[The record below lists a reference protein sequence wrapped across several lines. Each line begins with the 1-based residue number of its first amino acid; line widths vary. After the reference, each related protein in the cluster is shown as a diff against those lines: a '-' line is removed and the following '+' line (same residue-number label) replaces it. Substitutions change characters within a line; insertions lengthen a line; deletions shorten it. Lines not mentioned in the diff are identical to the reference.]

1 MNEEGKSRSDI
12 SHVSPFG
19 ITAGH
24 VVASNDRRKVVVR
37 IEKEH
42 FAASQELNEP
52 SRQNSLL
59 GRYRTPFDI
68 PLSSLTT

>member
-12 SHVSPFG
+12 SPVSPFG
-19 ITAGH
+19 ITGEH

-42 FAASQELNEP
+42 FCCVIGAQRAFKTEQP
-52 SRQNSLL
+52 PRQVSD
-59 GRYRTPFDI
+59 TI
-68 PLSSLTT
+68 